1 MDLELFLGRFHPLV
15 VHLPIGFLFL
25 AIIMELFSMKFPK
38 KYNLN
43 QAVKI
48 ALLTGILGSSI
59 TVITGI
65 LLSAEGSY
73 NIDTLNAHKW
83 MGISVLVVSIV
94 ALSFKQFISSYS
106 IMNSMVLS
114 MTFIVLISFTGHFG
128 GVLTHGEDYLFQ
140 YAPRFVQKIAGIE
153 NIEKEDLSSLH
164 QDSINVYAQII
175 QPVFEKKCTGCH
187 NINKN
192 EGKLIL
198 TSYKDLKNG
207 GEDGLILNIQDPYKS
222 TLLTRVTLP
231 HNNKKF
237 MPTKGTPLSFGE
249 IKILAWWI
257 STGAD
262 STTKFSDV
270 KLDNEIIAIID
281 RDYGLD
287 YTDKPYYEKIRVEPV
302 QVKIVEKLNEAGFD
316 VESLGESNN
325 LISLKFN
332 PSTLTEG
339 VVKQLEIVNEHI
351 TWLDLSNC
359 FVSDNML
366 VEINK
371 MHNLT
376 RLDLHSNP
384 ITDEGITQL
393 TRLKHL
399 ESLNLYNT
407 NLSDSGL
414 FDITKM
420 EGLKRLYVWQTNV
433 TERGLDQARSENP
446 DLSIIH
452 GFDLN

>member
-1 MDLELFLGRFHPLV
+1 MDIELFLGRFHPLV

-25 AIIMELFSMKFPK
+25 AIIMELFSMIFPK
-38 KYNLN
+38 KYHLN

-48 ALLTGILGSSI
+48 ALLTGIIGSSI
-59 TVITGI
+59 TVITGL

-83 MGISVLVVSIV
+83 LGISVLVVSII
-94 ALSFKQFISSYS
+94 ALLIKQFISVYS
-106 IMNSMVLS
+106 IRNSTVLS
-114 MTFIVLISFTGHFG
+114 VIFIGLISFTGHFG

-140 YAPRFVQKIAGIE
+140 YAPRLIQQLAGIE
-153 NIEKEDLSSLH
+153 HIEKKDLTFLH
-164 QDSINVYAQII
+164 QDSVNVYTHII
-175 QPVFEKKCTGCH
+175 QPMLGEKCAGCH

-198 TSYKDLKNG
+198 TSYSDLKNG
-207 GEDGLILNIQDPYKS
+207 GEDGIILNIQDPYKS

-231 HNNKKF
+231 NDSKKF
-237 MPTKGTPLSFGE
+237 MPPKGTPLSYSE
-249 IKILAWWI
+249 IKILKWWI
-257 STGAD
+257 GTGAD
-262 STTKFSDV
+262 STTNFSDI
-270 KLDNEIIAIID
+270 KLDKEIIAIIN
-281 RDYGLD
+281 RDYGVD
-287 YTDKPYYEKIRVEPV
+287 YTDKPYYEKINVEPV
-302 QVKIVEKLNEAGFD
+302 QVKIVEKLNKAGFD
-316 VESLGESNN
+316 VESMGESNN
-325 LISLKFN
+325 LISIKFKAAELTDGDVK
-332 PSTLTEG
+332 TLEM
-339 VVKQLEIVNEHI
+339 VNENV
-351 TWLDLSNC
+351 TWLDMSNC
-359 FVSDNML
+359 SVSDNML
-366 VEINK
+366 AVINK

-384 ITDEGITQL
+384 ITDEGIVQL

-414 FDITKM
+414 FDIMNM

-433 TERGLDQARSENP
+433 TEEGLGQARLANP

-452 GFDLN
+452 GFDPN